1 MAFGGIGGLAGGVLV
16 QATSIHPAGQYVSV
30 SQNGRPSTTAADNVF
45 WRKNGPGETV
55 PGIENLNNAALQE
68 IIIAS
73 IAVQGED
80 NFLDGC
86 DTDDSDD
93 TGFLVTAIPGVG
105 EHGLPVNFG
114 RGRNKWRPGDEDY
127 INVWFRLPGACQAV
141 TGTFSIAAPD
151 VEGVE
156 FVQFGTS
163 ADAQSALG
171 NIKIIIS
178 NRGTGAIAAGTGFP
192 DPPQMIVQF
201 LHTIQR

>member
-1 MAFGGIGGLAGGVLV
+1 MAFGGIGGIAGGVLV
-16 QATSIHPAGQYVSV
+16 QATSIHPAGQYVAV

-55 PGIENLNNAALQE
+55 PGIENLNNAAFQQ

-73 IAVQGED
+73 IAVQGEA
-80 NFLDGC
+80 NFLNEC
-86 DTDDSDD
+86 DTDDTDD
-93 TGFLVTAIPGVG
+93 IGTLITAIPGAG

-127 INVWFRLPGACQAV
+127 INVWFRLPQTCQV
-141 TGTFSIAAPD
+141 TTGGLEILAPD
-151 VEGVE
+151 VVSVA

-171 NIKIIIS
+171 DIKIVVA
-178 NRGTGAIAAGTGFP
+178 NRGKAVIAAGTGFP

-201 LHTIQR
+201 THTIQR